1 MEQKQKAPV
10 VVSIV
15 GLHGRKRKKE
25 IKRVSR
31 EISKDKKFK
40 KALRRTARQNDVK
53 KLPKALR
60 SAVVKAAVEATVGTE
75 TEAPVEPVET
85 KKSGLEVYTELVA
98 KFAAARRKN
107 KKRQKKVL
115 KIAKKEGYNP
125 ETGLYTLQKAD
136 KITLAKK
143 AKPIK
148 PYKPKKVKKS

>member
-1 MEQKQKAPV
+1 MA
-10 VVSIV
+10 SI
-15 GLHGRKRKKE
+15 
-25 IKRVSR
+25 
-31 EISKDKKFK
+31 
-40 KALRRTARQNDVK
+40 
-53 KLPKALR
+53 
-60 SAVVKAAVEATVGTE
+60 
-75 TEAPVEPVET
+75 
-85 KKSGLEVYTELVA
+85 SGLEVYTELVA